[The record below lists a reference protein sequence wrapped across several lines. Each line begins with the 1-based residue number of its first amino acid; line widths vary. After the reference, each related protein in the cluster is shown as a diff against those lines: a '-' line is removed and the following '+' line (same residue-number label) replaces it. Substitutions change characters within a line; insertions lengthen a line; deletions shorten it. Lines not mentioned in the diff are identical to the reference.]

1 MRHARTLL
9 QPVSQTPGHSIG
21 FPIQP
26 KPIESHIDCLI
37 LVVPVLN
44 LGIKKS
50 TDSILLRARSEAMN
64 EDLSLGANDT
74 GILIFLNIGEKICR
88 AYKDCQFVRR

>member
-1 MRHARTLL
+1 
-9 QPVSQTPGHSIG
+9 
-21 FPIQP
+21 
-26 KPIESHIDCLI
+26 
-37 LVVPVLN
+37 
-44 LGIKKS
+44 
-50 TDSILLRARSEAMN
+50 MN